1 MDQKSLLLKDL
12 RHSWHPYTQMSTLV
26 TEPPLL
32 IDRAEG
38 LFLFD
43 ADGNR
48 YYDAISSW
56 WCQVHGHGHDPC
68 AGRRSCAERRNPGAD

>member
-1 MDQKSLLLKDL
+1 VEVDLMDRKNLLRKDL

-26 TEPPLL
+26 MEPPLL

-43 ADGNR
+43 GKETGTTTRSRAGGASFTGTGTR
-48 YYDAISSW
+48 ES
-56 WCQVHGHGHDPC
+56 
-68 AGRRSCAERRNPGAD
+68 GRR